1 MDTLQVNLFLAFLWS
16 FMVSVF
22 AIPSI
27 IHLAHLK
34 NLLDEPNFRTMH
46 VSLTPRLGGLAIF
59 AGFISS
65 ITIFGDMSHSVQKV
79 LGGTLLLFFIGM
91 KDDIVAISAAKKFL
105 IQVLSA
111 GIIVFL
117 GDVRI
122 TGFQGFLGINELPE
136 GISFGFSLLVI
147 IGITN
152 AINLIDGL
160 DGLAG
165 SISSLIVGTFGAYF
179 YMLGKYDMAFLAVCL
194 LGALIGFLR
203 YNVHKAI
210 IFMGD
215 TGSLV
220 CGFLISVLCI
230 QFIEM
235 KQVHSAPSIALA
247 TVFVPVFDTL
257 RVFAVRMM
265 RGKSPFSPD
274 KSHIHHIF
282 AKARFS
288 QLATVFT
295 ILFINASVV
304 TIVVLFRHLGNNVLL
319 PAMAGLFIVSSII
332 LTTLDKKFMKRQNT
346 QSVSMNQELP
356 SQVLVDTPS
365 L

>member
-1 MDTLQVNLFLAFLWS
+1 METADYNMFLAFVWS

-27 IHLAHLK
+27 IHMAHLK

-65 ITIFGDMSHSVQKV
+65 ITIFGQSSEVVQRV
-79 LGGTLLLFFIGM
+79 LAGTLLLFFIGM

-105 IQVLSA
+105 IQVISA
-111 GIIVFL
+111 GIVVFL
-117 GDVRI
+117 AGVRV
-122 TGFQGFLGINELPE
+122 TSFHGFLGIHDLNE
-136 GISFGFSLLVI
+136 GVSYGFSLLLI

-165 SISSLIVGTFGAYF
+165 SITSVIALTFGLYF
-179 YMLGKYDMAFLAVCL
+179 MSLGIYDMAFVCFAL
-194 LGALIGFLR
+194 LGSLVGFLR
-203 YNVHKAI
+203 YNIHKAT

-220 CGFLISVLCI
+220 CGFLVSVLV
-230 QFIEM
+230 IEFM
-235 KQVHSAPSIALA
+235 EQRQVAGAAGIALA
-247 TVFVPVFDTL
+247 TVAIPVFDTV
-257 RVFAVRMM
+257 RVFAVRML

-274 KSHIHHIF
+274 KSHIHHIL
-282 AKARFS
+282 AKSGFT
-288 QLATVFT
+288 QLATVT
-295 ILFINASVV
+295 IL
-304 TIVVLFRHLGNNVLL
+304 VLANGALVGGAYYFHHLGNNVLIPIL
-319 PAMAGLFIVSSII
+319 AGIFVVSSVY
-332 LTTLDKKFMKRQNT
+332 LTWVDAQYMKKNPPAKQVSLDLKSIKEEAFIG
-346 QSVSMNQELP
+346 S
-356 SQVLVDTPS
+356 
-365 L
+365 

>member
-1 MDTLQVNLFLAFLWS
+1 
-16 FMVSVF
+16 MVSIF

-59 AGFISS
+59 AGFVSS
-65 ITIFGDMSHSVQKV
+65 ITIFGDATNTVQKV

-105 IQVLSA
+105 IQIVSA

-122 TGFQGFLGINELPE
+122 TGFQGFLGVNELPD
-136 GISFGFSLLVI
+136 GISYGFSLFVI

-165 SISSLIVGTFGAYF
+165 SISSLIAATFGVYF
-179 YMLGKYDMAFLAVCL
+179 YILGKHDMAFMAFCL

-203 YNVHKAI
+203 YNIHKAI

-220 CGFLISVLCI
+220 CGFLIAVLCI
-230 QFIEM
+230 KFIELH
-235 KQVHSAPSIALA
+235 KVHSAPSIALA
-247 TVFVPVFDTL
+247 TVFVPVFDTI

-282 AKARFS
+282 AKSGFS

-295 ILFINASVV
+295 IVLINA
-304 TIVVLFRHLGNNVLL
+304 TAIGIVIVFRHSGNNMLMPIML
-319 PAMAGLFIVSSII
+319 GLFLVSSVI
-332 LTTLDKKFMKRQNT
+332 LTTIDQRYMRLQKQKNIEATD
-346 QSVSMNQELP
+346 EP
-356 SQVLVDTPS
+356 IQVLVDTPT

>member
-122 TGFQGFLGINELPE
+122 TGFQGFLGIYELPE

-215 TGSLV
+215 TGSLALGGIIAV
-220 CGFLISVLCI
+220 LAFAIRKELMLPLICGVFLVENLSVML
-230 QFIEM
+230 
-235 KQVHSAPSIALA
+235 QVSYFKYTRKKYGEGRRIFKMSPLHHHYQLLGYHESKIVNRFWIIGIIIAVVALG
-247 TVFVPVFDTL
+247 TL
-257 RVFAVRMM
+257 KLR
-265 RGKSPFSPD
+265 
-274 KSHIHHIF
+274 
-282 AKARFS
+282 
-288 QLATVFT
+288 
-295 ILFINASVV
+295 
-304 TIVVLFRHLGNNVLL
+304 
-319 PAMAGLFIVSSII
+319 
-332 LTTLDKKFMKRQNT
+332 
-346 QSVSMNQELP
+346 
-356 SQVLVDTPS
+356 
-365 L
+365 